1 MISIRNEGQLM
12 EKIYYNGDII
22 TMKSETDN
30 PECVVTQNDTII
42 YTGSLNIAKGKY
54 PDADMV
60 NLKKCTLMPAF
71 IDAHSHFFQTAQSIN
86 MCDLSE
92 TGSFED
98 VKNTL
103 KRYITDNKLTEDDMV
118 FASGYDHNFLLEH
131 THPDKRLL
139 DEVSKTIPIYISHV
153 SGHMGVANQALLNL
167 AGITDSTPD
176 PDGGKYGR
184 MEDGTLS
191 GYVEEIPALMN
202 IIAPA
207 MQRVKVDMPSQIKK
221 AQELYLKY
229 GITTVQEGAASKE
242 AAKAIVGL
250 SEAGLINIDVVMYIM
265 NEDYKEACNELH
277 AEKNNYNN
285 HIKIGGAKIILDGSP
300 QGKSAWL
307 TEPYEGEHTYCG
319 YPSHDMQYVINACEA
334 AIKGNYQLLAHCNG
348 DAASEQFIESYSKAL
363 ENVRTSYAE
372 NIKANSEDSS
382 ENSEYANYDMISF
395 AKNYR
400 PVMIHC
406 QTVRDDQLDR
416 MVKLNMIPSI
426 FVGHVYYWGDIHM
439 KNLGRKRADRISPVK
454 SALKRGL
461 VYNFHQDTP
470 VTKPD
475 MLHSIWCAVNRITRN
490 GQKLS
495 DEQCIDVYD
504 ALKAVTIN
512 AAYEYS
518 EENIKGTIEAGK
530 KADLV
535 VLSDNPLK
543 ADRQKIKDIIVEKTI
558 KDGVELYKRI

>member
-1 MISIRNEGQLM
+1 
-12 EKIYYNGDII
+12 
-22 TMKSETDN
+22 
-30 PECVVTQNDTII
+30 
-42 YTGSLNIAKGKY
+42 
-54 PDADMV
+54 
-60 NLKKCTLMPAF
+60 
-71 IDAHSHFFQTAQSIN
+71 
-86 MCDLSE
+86 
-92 TGSFED
+92 
-98 VKNTL
+98 
-103 KRYITDNKLTEDDMV
+103 
-118 FASGYDHNFLLEH
+118 
-131 THPDKRLL
+131 
-139 DEVSKTIPIYISHV
+139 
-153 SGHMGVANQALLNL
+153 
-167 AGITDSTPD
+167 
-176 PDGGKYGR
+176 
-184 MEDGTLS
+184 
-191 GYVEEIPALMN
+191 
-202 IIAPA
+202 
-207 MQRVKVDMPSQIKK
+207 
-221 AQELYLKY
+221 
-229 GITTVQEGAASKE
+229 
-242 AAKAIVGL
+242 
-250 SEAGLINIDVVMYIM
+250 
-265 NEDYKEACNELH
+265 
-277 AEKNNYNN
+277 
-285 HIKIGGAKIILDGSP
+285 
-300 QGKSAWL
+300 
-307 TEPYEGEHTYCG
+307 
-319 YPSHDMQYVINACEA
+319 MQYVINACEA

-363 ENVRTSYAE
+363 ENVRTSYAG